1 MASAGSLTARSTP
14 PVALLAKGAAIGSVI
29 AIVANLIV
37 FLIGSA
43 GAPLQ
48 VVVGG
53 DTEASDLPVG
63 AVSVASIVPLLIG
76 ALGLWLAYRFVPK
89 DFTVWSAVVV
99 VLAVVSI
106 VGPLGLDI
114 DTGSKVALIVMHLAT
129 GAAAIIGQSLVRN
142 TGNTNTNPS
151 NKEVNS

>member
-1 MASAGSLTARSTP
+1 MTSAVSQTTQTTP
-14 PVALLAKGAAIGSVI
+14 AVAVLAKGAAIGSAI
-29 AIVANLIV
+29 ALVANLIV
-37 FLIGSA
+37 FVIGNA

-63 AVSVASIVPLLIG
+63 AVIGASIVPLLLG
-76 ALGLWLAYRFVPK
+76 AIGLWLAYRFLPK
-89 DFTVWSAVVV
+89 SFTIWSAVVA

-114 DTGSKVALIVMHLAT
+114 DTGSKVALTVMHLTT

-142 TGNTNTNPS
+142 STNQG
-151 NKEVNS
+151 VNS